1 MAQGRAL
8 GRAGHTD
15 EAVAAFD
22 EAIRR
27 FTELGDTRFALAG
40 RSDLAHALRRGGRLD
55 EAMAMY
61 RETIG
66 GWVHLG
72 QKGAVANQL
81 ENVAY
86 VGIERGHLDRAAR
99 LLGAAAA
106 IRETSGA
113 HMAYDEEPELAGYLD
128 RLRRAMDTGAFEAAW
143 NAGRALPQ
151 ADAVALALAEEP
163 ASRLSGALSPR

>member
-1 MAQGRAL
+1 M
-8 GRAGHTD
+8 
-15 EAVAAFD
+15 
-22 EAIRR
+22 
-27 FTELGDTRFALAG
+27 ELGDTRFALAG

-86 VGIERGHLDRAAR
+86 VEVERGRLDRAAC
-99 LLGAAAA
+99 LLGAAAG
-106 IRETSGA
+106 IRESSGS
-113 HMAYDEEPELAGYLD
+113 HMAYDEEPELAEYID
-128 RLRRAMDTGAFEAAW
+128 RLRGALDAEAFEAAW

-151 ADAVALALAEEP
+151 ADAVELALVEEP
-163 ASRLSGALSPR
+163 GPG